1 MAFEDLMGANYKGEC
16 PTLKHLYQLNER
28 AFQGIQEQLAKN
40 NLIPLFGAG
49 FTGDVYPVW
58 PSLLRKIAE
67 PFPNCQTQL
76 ESQLNAGQFEEAA
89 STLCEEM
96 DEFEFQEE
104 LYQTFGPHTV
114 PDAMEKLTP
123 ARKAI
128 PRIFNGPMMTTNV
141 DLCLEEI
148 YGHRLEVLCPHT
160 KYHLPQADR
169 ALQTAAPILFK
180 LHGSVSDREHMVFT
194 KEDYDK
200 VYLSPSAQ
208 SSPLVHTLSSI
219 FSSRPV
225 LFLGCS
231 LYTDRVVQVLN
242 ACCEHRTYFALVEL
256 PKETENEA
264 NPWEPLLVNADG
276 AENEVYRQ
284 RRQFMSKHHIQC
296 IWYPCGQYEALDWFL
311 QALLPPEAPTPKK
324 RSPIPSLR
332 RSLVGRDAF
341 IQNLYEHCIRHS
353 APVFVTGV
361 GGQGKTEVCHAVLRR
376 LEGEGHNI
384 LYVPAAGIQ
393 SPALLC
399 QTIAQRAG
407 IPTLPDDK
415 ASDLPGY
422 LDYLQDGLSTRSHAV
437 LYLDNFE
444 DVWHAAQEDERLK
457 VLEFLA
463 QLCRMDLPVLLSSQV
478 APTCYDIPQDV
489 LPLES
494 LNRKDGKDRELFQ
507 DIYEEKKGH
516 LPLEGQ
522 AFETLLQQ
530 LDGHPLSI
538 LLTATLAAH
547 APSWENVL
555 ERWTHAQQK
564 TSNSRHTSLDTALQ
578 AVWDALSPSPQAIH
592 LWGLIALYYG
602 PLAYAQLMELA
613 ENEQEREQWT
623 DSIAQLCDAC
633 LVDWDDTGTALVM
646 LQPVKEGFF
655 LLAEEDEVFFC
666 ILQWFNHYAPI
677 LEQANDFQNPS
688 RQAAHTYV
696 VEHLPQ
702 LFHLLERM
710 LAPKWQEQ
718 LYPAIALFTQ
728 KLHNYFQFS
737 TLQGLDILK
746 KLLSF
751 IQQQENRSLEGLI
764 AERQADLLR
773 RTGQLPQALDL
784 YAQAESLFRQE
795 HNNLG
800 LANTLKSRA
809 DLLRRT
815 GQLPQALNLYAQAES
830 LYRQEQDDLGLA
842 NTLFSR
848 ADLLFLTGQLPQA
861 LDLYTQTETL
871 YRQEHNNLGLA
882 NTLRSRADLLS
893 RTGQLPQALN
903 LYAQAESLFRQEQ
916 NNLGLAN
923 TLRSQAELLS
933 RTGQLPQALNLYAQ
947 AESLFRQVHNNLG
960 LANSLKS
967 RADLLSRTGQL
978 PQALALYA
986 QAEALY
992 HQEQD
997 NLGLANTLK
1006 SRADL
1011 LSRTGKFPKAL
1022 DLYAQAE
1029 ALYRQEQDDLGLA
1042 NTLRSRAD
1050 LLSRTGKLQQA
1061 LDLYAQAETLY
1072 RQEQDNLGL
1081 ANSLLSRAFLYL
1093 DSNDYAQV
1101 LPLLFQALPLY
1112 ESEQEPW
1119 GIVFTCALLSKL
1131 CPLFEKQAHQAP
1143 AFEQRAR
1150 EIAETLPPNQKEIIL
1165 SILNNKN
1172 P

>member
-49 FTGDVYPVW
+49 FTGAAYPGW
-58 PSLLRKIAE
+58 SSLLRKMAE
-67 PFPNCQTQL
+67 PFPNCQVQL
-76 ESQLNAGQFEEAA
+76 NAQLNAGQFEEAA
-89 STLCEEM
+89 STLREEM
-96 DEFEFQEE
+96 GKYAFQEE
-104 LYQTFGPHTV
+104 LDQTFGPHTV

-128 PRIFNGPMMTTNV
+128 PRIFKGPMMTTNV
-141 DLCLEEI
+141 DLCLEEL

-160 KYHLPQADR
+160 EYHLPQADR
-169 ALQTAAPILFK
+169 SLQTAAPILFK

-194 KEDYDK
+194 KEAYDT
-200 VYLSPSAQ
+200 VYPCSQEPTPLSK
-208 SSPLVHTLSSI
+208 TLSSI
-219 FSSRPV
+219 FHSRPV

-231 LYTDRVVQVLN
+231 LDTDRVVQVLN
-242 ACCEHRTYFALVEL
+242 ACCEHRSYFALVEL

-276 AENEVYRQ
+276 TENEVYRQ

-324 RSPIPSLR
+324 RSPIPALR
-332 RSLVGRDAF
+332 RSLVGRDVF
-341 IQNLYEHCIRHS
+341 IQTLYEHCTNHS

-376 LEGEGHNI
+376 LEGEGHHI

-457 VLEFLA
+457 VLEFLV
-463 QLCRMDLPVLLSSQV
+463 QLCQMDLPVLLSSQV
-478 APTCYDIPQDV
+478 APTCYDVPQNV

-555 ERWTHAQQK
+555 ARWTHAQQK
-564 TSNSRHTSLDTALQ
+564 TSNFRHTSLDTALQ
-578 AVWDALSPSPQAIH
+578 AVWDALSPFPEAIH

-602 PLAYAQLMELA
+602 PLEYTQLMELA
-613 ENEQEREQWT
+613 ENEQERQQWEA
-623 DSIAQLCDAC
+623 SIDQLYDAC
-633 LVDWDDTGTALVM
+633 LVNWDDTGSALVM

-655 LLAEEDEVFFC
+655 LLAEADEVESC
-666 ILQWFNHYAPI
+666 ILQWCSYYAPI
-677 LEQANDFQNPS
+677 LEQANNLRNPS
-688 RQAAHTYV
+688 RQPAHTYV
-696 VEHLPQ
+696 IEHLPQ

-710 LAPKWQEQ
+710 LAPEWQER

-751 IQQQENRSLEGLI
+751 AQQQGNHSLEGLI
-764 AERQADLLR
+764 AERQADLLY
-773 RTGQLPQALDL
+773 RTGQLQQALDLYTQAETLYRKEKDDLGLAYTLQSRAYLLSRTGQLQQALDL
-784 YAQAESLFRQE
+784 YAQAE
-795 HNNLG
+795 
-800 LANTLKSRA
+800 T
-809 DLLRRT
+809 
-815 GQLPQALNLYAQAES
+815 
-830 LYRQEQDDLGLA
+830 LYRQERYNLGLA

-848 ADLLFLTGQLPQA
+848 ADLLSHTGQLQQA
-861 LDLYTQTETL
+861 L
-871 YRQEHNNLGLA
+871 G
-882 NTLRSRADLLS
+882 
-893 RTGQLPQALN
+893 
-903 LYAQAESLFRQEQ
+903 LYAQAETLFR
-916 NNLGLAN
+916 
-923 TLRSQAELLS
+923 
-933 RTGQLPQALNLYAQ
+933 
-947 AESLFRQVHNNLG
+947 
-960 LANSLKS
+960 
-967 RADLLSRTGQL
+967 
-978 PQALALYA
+978 
-986 QAEALY
+986 
-992 HQEQD
+992 QEQD

-1011 LSRTGKFPKAL
+1011 LTYTGKFPKAL

-1029 ALYRQEQDDLGLA
+1029 ALYRQEQDNLGLA
-1042 NTLRSRAD
+1042 NTLQSRAD
-1050 LLSRTGKLQQA
+1050 LLLHIGQLQQA
-1061 LDLYAQAETLY
+1061 LDLYARAESLF
-1072 RQEQDNLGL
+1072 RLEQNIRGL
-1081 ANSLLSRAFLYL
+1081 ANTLKGQAMLH
-1093 DSNDYAQV
+1093 
-1101 LPLLFQALPLY
+1101 LFSQNYDQALELLLNALSLY
-1112 ESEQEPW
+1112 ESVQEPW
-1119 GIVFTCALLSKL
+1119 GIALTCALLSKL
-1131 CPLFEKQAHQAP
+1131 CPLCEKQAHQAP
-1143 AFEQRAR
+1143 ALEQRAR
-1150 EIAETLPPNQKEIIL
+1150 EIAETLPPNEKEIIL
-1165 SILNNKN
+1165 SILDNKN
-1172 P
+1172 

>member
-1 MAFEDLMGANYKGEC
+1 MAFEDLMGANYKGNC
-16 PTLKHLYQLNER
+16 PTLQRLYQQNKR

-49 FTGDVYPVW
+49 FTGASYPGW
-58 PSLLRKIAE
+58 SSLLKEMAK
-67 PFPNCQTQL
+67 PFPNCQAQL
-76 ESQLNAGQFEEAA
+76 EKQLNDSQFEEAA

-96 DEFEFQEE
+96 GEYDFQEE
-104 LYQTFGPHTV
+104 LYQTFGPRTV
-114 PDAMEKLTP
+114 PDAMKKLTP

-160 KYHLPQADR
+160 EYHLPQADR
-169 ALQTAAPILFK
+169 SLQTAAPILFK
-180 LHGSVSDREHMVFT
+180 LHGSVADPEHMVFT
-194 KEDYDK
+194 KEAYDT
-200 VYLSPSAQ
+200 VYPCSQQSTPLSE
-208 SSPLVHTLSSI
+208 TLSSI
-219 FSSRPV
+219 FRSRPV

-231 LYTDRVVQVLN
+231 LDTDRVVQVLN
-242 ACCEHRTYFALVEL
+242 ACCEHRSYFALVEL

-264 NPWEPLLVNADG
+264 NPWEPLLLNADG
-276 AENEVYRQ
+276 TENEAYRQ
-284 RRQFMSKHHIQC
+284 RRLFMSKHHIQC
-296 IWYPCGQYEALDWFL
+296 IWYPCGQYDALDWLL

-324 RSPIPSLR
+324 RSPIPALR
-332 RSLVGRDAF
+332 RTLVGRDVF
-341 IQNLYEHCIRHS
+341 IQTLYEHCTNHS

-376 LEGEGHNI
+376 LEGEGHDI

-399 QTIAQRAG
+399 QAIAQRAG

-422 LDYLQDGLSTRSHAV
+422 LDYLRDGLSTRSNAV

-463 QLCRMDLPVLLSSQV
+463 QLCRMGPPVLLSSQV
-478 APTCYDIPQDV
+478 APTSYDVSQNV

-522 AFETLLQQ
+522 AFEDLLQQ

-547 APSWENVL
+547 APSWDNVL

-602 PLAYAQLMELA
+602 PLTYTQLMELA
-613 ENEQEREQWT
+613 ENGQERQQWET
-623 DSIAQLCDAC
+623 SIAELCDAC
-633 LVDWDDTGTALVM
+633 LVDWDDSRSALVM

-666 ILQWFNHYAPI
+666 LLQWFNHYAPI
-677 LEQANDFQNPS
+677 LEQANNLRNPS
-688 RQAAHTYV
+688 RQPAHTYV
-696 VEHLPQ
+696 IEHLPQ

-710 LAPKWQEQ
+710 LTPEWQQQPSPVIEF
-718 LYPAIALFTQ
+718 ITN
-728 KLHNYFQFS
+728 KMSNYFQFS
-737 TLQGLDILK
+737 VLQGLDILK
-746 KLLSF
+746 KLLPF
-751 IQQQENRSLEGLI
+751 AQQQENRSLEGLI
-764 AERQADLLR
+764 TERQADLLNRTGQLPQALDLYAQAESLFRQEQDNLGLANTLFSRANLLR

-784 YAQAESLFRQE
+784 YAQAESLFC
-795 HNNLG
+795 
-800 LANTLKSRA
+800 
-809 DLLRRT
+809 
-815 GQLPQALNLYAQAES
+815 QL
-830 LYRQEQDDLGLA
+830 QDNLGLA

-848 ADLLFLTGQLPQA
+848 ANLLKRTGKFPKA
-861 LDLYTQTETL
+861 LDLYAQAEAL
-871 YRQEHNNLGLA
+871 YRQEQANLGLA

-893 RTGQLPQALN
+893 LTRQFPQALD

-923 TLRSQAELLS
+923 TLRSQA
-933 RTGQLPQALNLYAQ
+933 
-947 AESLFRQVHNNLG
+947 
-960 LANSLKS
+960 
-967 RADLLSRTGQL
+967 DLLSRTGQL
-978 PQALALYA
+978 PQALDLYA
-986 QAEALY
+986 QAESLFR
-992 HQEQD
+992 QEQD
-997 NLGLANTLK
+997 NLGLANTL
-1006 SRADL
+1006 R
-1011 LSRTGKFPKAL
+1011 
-1022 DLYAQAE
+1022 
-1029 ALYRQEQDDLGLA
+1029 
-1042 NTLRSRAD
+1042 
-1050 LLSRTGKLQQA
+1050 
-1061 LDLYAQAETLY
+1061 
-1072 RQEQDNLGL
+1072 
-1081 ANSLLSRAFLYL
+1081 SRAFLYL
-1093 DSNDYAQV
+1093 DSDDDAQA
-1101 LPLLFQALPLY
+1101 PTFLFQALHLY

-1119 GIVFTCALLSKL
+1119 GIALTCALLSRL
-1131 CPLFEKQAHQAP
+1131 CTQFEDQAHQAP
-1143 AFEQRAR
+1143 ALEQRAR
-1150 EIAETLPPNQKEIIL
+1150 EIAETLPPTLQRTVL
-1165 SILNNKN
+1165 SILDDED
-1172 P
+1172 

>member
-1 MAFEDLMGANYKGEC
+1 MAFEDLMGANYKGEFQ
-16 PTLKHLYQLNER
+16 TLKRLYQQNKR

-49 FTGDVYPVW
+49 FTGYVYPVW

-128 PRIFNGPMMTTNV
+128 PRIFKGPIMTTNV
-141 DLCLEEI
+141 DLCLEEL

-160 KYHLPQADR
+160 DYHRPQADR
-169 ALQTAAPILFK
+169 AIQTAAPILFK
-180 LHGSVSDREHMVFT
+180 LHGSVTDREHMVFT
-194 KEDYDK
+194 KEAYDT
-200 VYLSPSAQ
+200 VYPCSQEPTPLSK
-208 SSPLVHTLSSI
+208 TLSSI
-219 FSSRPV
+219 FHSRPV

-231 LYTDRVVQVLN
+231 LGTDRVVQVLN
-242 ACCEHRTYFALVEL
+242 ACCEHRSYFALVEL
-256 PKETENEA
+256 PKETENKA

-324 RSPIPSLR
+324 RSPIPALR
-332 RSLVGRDAF
+332 RTLVGRDVF
-341 IQNLYEHCIRHS
+341 IQTLYEHCTNHS

-415 ASDLPGY
+415 ANDLPGY
-422 LDYLQDGLSTRSHAV
+422 LDYLQDGLSTRSGAV

-463 QLCRMDLPVLLSSQV
+463 QLCRMGLPVLLSSQV
-478 APTCYDIPQDV
+478 APISYDVPQDV

-522 AFETLLQQ
+522 AFEDLLQQ

-547 APSWENVL
+547 APSWDNVL

-564 TSNSRHTSLDTALQ
+564 TSNPRHTSLDTALQ

-602 PLAYAQLMELA
+602 PLEYTQLMELA
-613 ENEQEREQWT
+613 ENEQERQQWQS
-623 DSIAQLCDAC
+623 SIAELCGAC
-633 LVDWDDTGTALVM
+633 LVDWDDTGAALVM

-710 LAPKWQEQ
+710 LAPEWQ
-718 LYPAIALFTQ
+718 T
-728 KLHNYFQFS
+728 KLSPTTESLAKKMHNYFQFS
-737 TLQGLDILK
+737 VLQGLGVLE

-751 IQQQENRSLEGLI
+751 AQQQKNCPLEALI
-764 AERQADLLR
+764 SIFRADLLTR
-773 RTGQLPQALDL
+773 TGQFSQALDLYAQAESLFRQEQDNLGLANTLQSRADLLSRTGQLPQALDL

-800 LANTLKSRA
+800 LANTL
-809 DLLRRT
+809 
-815 GQLPQALNLYAQAES
+815 Q
-830 LYRQEQDDLGLA
+830 
-842 NTLFSR
+842 
-848 ADLLFLTGQLPQA
+848 
-861 LDLYTQTETL
+861 
-871 YRQEHNNLGLA
+871 
-882 NTLRSRADLLS
+882 SRADLLS
-893 RTGQLPQALN
+893 L
-903 LYAQAESLFRQEQ
+903 
-916 NNLGLAN
+916 
-923 TLRSQAELLS
+923 
-933 RTGQLPQALNLYAQ
+933 
-947 AESLFRQVHNNLG
+947 
-960 LANSLKS
+960 
-967 RADLLSRTGQL
+967 
-978 PQALALYA
+978 
-986 QAEALY
+986 
-992 HQEQD
+992 
-997 NLGLANTLK
+997 
-1006 SRADL
+1006 
-1011 LSRTGKFPKAL
+1011 TGKFPKAL

-1029 ALYRQEQDDLGLA
+1029 SLYRQEHHNLGLA
-1042 NTLRSRAD
+1042 NTLLSRAD
-1050 LLSRTGKLQQA
+1050 LLRRTRQLPQA

-1072 RQEQDNLGL
+1072 RQEQDNLDI
-1081 ANSLLSRAFLYL
+1081 ANTLLSRALLYL
-1093 DSNDYAQV
+1093 DSNDAQA
-1101 LPLLFQALPLY
+1101 LTLLFQALHLY
-1112 ESEQEPW
+1112 ESEQEPY
-1119 GIVFTCALLSKL
+1119 GIALTCALLSKFCL
-1131 CPLFEKQAHQAP
+1131 LFEKQAHHAP
-1143 AFEQRAR
+1143 ALEQRAR
-1150 EIAETLPPNQKEIIL
+1150 EIAETLPPNQKEVIL
-1165 SILNNKN
+1165 SILDYED
-1172 P
+1172 

>member
-1 MAFEDLMGANYKGEC
+1 MAFEDLMGANYKGEFQ
-16 PTLKHLYQLNER
+16 TLKRLYQQNKR
-28 AFQGIQEQLAKN
+28 AFQGIQEHLAKN

-49 FTGDVYPVW
+49 FTGDVYPGW
-58 PSLLRKIAE
+58 PSLLEKMAE

-76 ESQLNAGQFEEAA
+76 EDQLNAGQFEEAA

-96 DEFEFQEE
+96 GEYDFQEE

-141 DLCLEEI
+141 DLCLEEL
-148 YGHRLEVLCPHT
+148 YGHRVEVLCPHT
-160 KYHLPQADR
+160 EYHLPQADR

-194 KEDYDK
+194 KEAYDT
-200 VYLSPSAQ
+200 VYPCSQEPTPLSK
-208 SSPLVHTLSSI
+208 TLSSI
-219 FSSRPV
+219 FRSRPV

-231 LYTDRVVQVLN
+231 LDTDRVVQVLN

-256 PKETENEA
+256 PKETENKA
-264 NPWEPLLVNADG
+264 NPWEPLLLNADG

-296 IWYPCGQYEALDWFL
+296 IWYPCGQHDALDWFL

-324 RSPIPSLR
+324 RSPIPALR
-332 RSLVGRDAF
+332 RTLVGRDVF
-341 IQNLYEHCIRHS
+341 IQTLYEHCTNHS

-422 LDYLQDGLSTRSHAV
+422 LGYLQDGLSTRSGAV

-463 QLCRMDLPVLLSSQV
+463 QLCRMGLPVLLSSQV
-478 APTCYDIPQDV
+478 APTCYDVSQNV

-578 AVWDALSPSPQAIH
+578 AVWDALSPSSETIH

-602 PLAYAQLMELA
+602 PLEYTQLMELA
-613 ENEQEREQWT
+613 KNEQEREQWT
-623 DSIAQLCDAC
+623 DSINQLCDAC
-633 LVDWDDTGTALVM
+633 LVDWDDTGSALVM
-646 LQPVKEGFF
+646 LQPVKEGFL
-655 LLAEEDEVFFC
+655 LLAEGDAVVSC
-666 ILQWFNHYAPI
+666 VLQWYNHYGPI
-677 LEQANDFQNPS
+677 LEQANDLHHSNYHAS
-688 RQAAHTYV
+688 HTCV
-696 VEHLPQ
+696 VEHLPH

-764 AERQADLLR
+764 TERQADLLNRTGQLPQALDLYAQAESLFRQEQDNLGLANSLLSRADLLKRTGQLPQALDLYAQAESLYRQMRDDLGLANTLSGRADLLSRTGQLPQALDLYAQAETLFRQEQDNLGLANTLQSRADLLTHTGQLPQALDLYTQAETLYRQEQDNLGLANSLLSRAVLLSRTGQLTQALDLYSQAESLFCQLQDNLGLANTLRSRADLLR

-800 LANTLKSRA
+800 LANTL
-809 DLLRRT
+809 
-815 GQLPQALNLYAQAES
+815 Q
-830 LYRQEQDDLGLA
+830 
-842 NTLFSR
+842 
-848 ADLLFLTGQLPQA
+848 
-861 LDLYTQTETL
+861 
-871 YRQEHNNLGLA
+871 
-882 NTLRSRADLLS
+882 SRADLLS
-893 RTGQLPQALN
+893 RTGQLTQALD
-903 LYAQAESLFRQEQ
+903 LYSQAESLFRQEQ

-923 TLRSQAELLS
+923 TLQ
-933 RTGQLPQALNLYAQ
+933 
-947 AESLFRQVHNNLG
+947 
-960 LANSLKS
+960 S
-967 RADLLSRTGQL
+967 RADLLKRTGQ
-978 PQALALYA
+978 
-986 QAEALY
+986 
-992 HQEQD
+992 
-997 NLGLANTLK
+997 
-1006 SRADL
+1006 
-1011 LSRTGKFPKAL
+1011 
-1022 DLYAQAE
+1022 
-1029 ALYRQEQDDLGLA
+1029 
-1042 NTLRSRAD
+1042 
-1050 LLSRTGKLQQA
+1050 LQQA

-1081 ANSLLSRAFLYL
+1081 ANSLLSQALLHLSSHNYEYAL
-1093 DSNDYAQV
+1093 DF
-1101 LPLLFQALPLY
+1101 LFQALPLY

-1119 GIVFTCALLSKL
+1119 GIALTCALLSQL
-1131 CPLFEKQAHQAP
+1131 CLLFEDQAHQAP
-1143 AFEQRAR
+1143 ALERRAR
-1150 EIAETLPPNQKEIIL
+1150 EVAETLPPNQKEIIL

>member
-1 MAFEDLMGANYKGEC
+1 MAFEDLMGANYKGNC
-16 PTLKHLYQLNER
+16 PTLKRLYQQNER

-49 FTGDVYPVW
+49 FTGDVYSVW

-194 KEDYDK
+194 KEAYDT
-200 VYLSPSAQ
+200 VYPCSQQPTPLSK
-208 SSPLVHTLSSI
+208 TLSSI
-219 FSSRPV
+219 FRSRPV

-231 LYTDRVVQVLN
+231 LGTDRVVQVLN
-242 ACCEHRTYFALVEL
+242 AFCEHRTYFALVEL
-256 PKETENEA
+256 PKETENKA

-296 IWYPCGQYEALDWFL
+296 IWYPCGQYDALDWFL
-311 QALLPPEAPTPKK
+311 QALLPPEPHTPKK
-324 RSPIPSLR
+324 RSPIPALR
-332 RSLVGRDAF
+332 RTLVGRDVF
-341 IQNLYEHCIRHS
+341 IQNLYEHCTNHS
-353 APVFVTGV
+353 APVFVTGI

-376 LEGEGHNI
+376 LEKDGHNI
-384 LYVPAAGIQ
+384 LYVSVAGIQ

-422 LDYLQDGLSTRSHAV
+422 LDYLQDGLSTRSGAV

-444 DVWHAAQEDERLK
+444 DVWHAAQEDERLPI
-457 VLEFLA
+457 LEFLA
-463 QLCRMDLPVLLSSQV
+463 RLCRMGPPVLLSSQV
-478 APTCYDIPQDV
+478 APTCYDVPQDV

-507 DIYEEKKGH
+507 AIYEEKKGH

-522 AFETLLQQ
+522 ALETLLQQ

-564 TSNSRHTSLDTALQ
+564 TSNPRHTSLDTALQ

-602 PLAYAQLMELA
+602 PLEYPQLMELA
-613 ENEQEREQWT
+613 KNEQERQQWEA
-623 DSIAQLCDAC
+623 SIDQLCDAC
-633 LVDWDDTGTALVM
+633 LVNWDDTRATLVM

-655 LLAEEDEVFFC
+655 LLAEADEVVSC
-666 ILQWFNHYAPI
+666 ILQWYDHYGSI
-677 LEQANDFQNPS
+677 LESANDFHHSNYQL
-688 RQAAHTYV
+688 AHTYV

-710 LAPKWQEQ
+710 QASKWQQQ
-718 LYPAIALFTQ
+718 LSSATEFLTE
-728 KLHNYFQFS
+728 KMSNYFQFS
-737 TLQGLDILK
+737 ILHGLDILN
-746 KLLSF
+746 KLLPLA
-751 IQQQENRSLEGLI
+751 QQHENHSLVALI
-764 AERQADLLR
+764 SAILANLLSRIGQFSQA
-773 RTGQLPQALDL
+773 QDL
-784 YAQAESLFRQE
+784 YLQAESLFR
-795 HNNLG
+795 L
-800 LANTLKSRA
+800 
-809 DLLRRT
+809 
-815 GQLPQALNLYAQAES
+815 
-830 LYRQEQDDLGLA
+830 
-842 NTLFSR
+842 
-848 ADLLFLTGQLPQA
+848 
-861 LDLYTQTETL
+861 
-871 YRQEHNNLGLA
+871 
-882 NTLRSRADLLS
+882 
-893 RTGQLPQALN
+893 
-903 LYAQAESLFRQEQ
+903 
-916 NNLGLAN
+916 
-923 TLRSQAELLS
+923 
-933 RTGQLPQALNLYAQ
+933 
-947 AESLFRQVHNNLG
+947 V
-960 LANSLKS
+960 
-967 RADLLSRTGQL
+967 
-978 PQALALYA
+978 
-986 QAEALY
+986 
-992 HQEQD
+992 QD
-997 NLGLANTLK
+997 NLGLANTLLNRADLFCHTGQFSQAQDMYNQAETLYHQVHGNQGLANTLL

-1011 LSRTGKFPKAL
+1011 LSLTGQLPQ
-1022 DLYAQAE
+1022 AQ
-1029 ALYRQEQDDLGLA
+1029 DM
-1042 NTLRSRAD
+1042 
-1050 LLSRTGKLQQA
+1050 
-1061 LDLYAQAETLY
+1061 YAQAETLY
-1072 RQEQDNLGL
+1072 RQVCDNLGL
-1081 ANSLLSRAFLYL
+1081 ANTLKGRALLHLSSHDYNQTLVFL
-1093 DSNDYAQV
+1093 
-1101 LPLLFQALPLY
+1101 FRALPLY
-1112 ESEQEPW
+1112 ESVQEPW
-1119 GIVFTCALLSKL
+1119 GIALTCALLSQL
-1131 CPLFEKQAHQAP
+1131 CPLFEDYAPQAP
-1143 AFEQRAR
+1143 MLKQRAQV
-1150 EIAETLPPNQKEIIL
+1150 ILETLLPNQKEKIL
-1165 SILNNKN
+1165 SILGDED
-1172 P
+1172 

>member
-1 MAFEDLMGANYKGEC
+1 MAFEDLMGTNYKGNC
-16 PTLKHLYQLNER
+16 PTLKRLYQQNKR
-28 AFQGIQEQLAKN
+28 AFQGIQEQLSKN

-49 FTGDVYPVW
+49 FTGASYPGW
-58 PSLLRKIAE
+58 SSLLKEMAK
-67 PFPNCQTQL
+67 PFPNCQAQL
-76 ESQLNAGQFEEAA
+76 EKQLNDSQFEEAA

-96 DEFEFQEE
+96 GEYDFQEE

-114 PDAMEKLTP
+114 PDAMNKLTP

-160 KYHLPQADR
+160 EYHLPQADR

-180 LHGSVSDREHMVFT
+180 LHGSVTDREHMVFT
-194 KEDYDK
+194 KEAYDK
-200 VYLSPSAQ
+200 FYLSPSAQ

-231 LYTDRVVQVLN
+231 LDTDRVVQVLN

-256 PKETENEA
+256 PKETENKA

-296 IWYPCGQYEALDWFL
+296 IWYPCGQYDALDWLL
-311 QALLPPEAPTPKK
+311 QALLPPEAPAPKK
-324 RSPIPSLR
+324 RSPIPALR
-332 RSLVGRDAF
+332 RTLVGRDAF
-341 IQNLYEHCIRHS
+341 IQNLYEHCTNHS

-361 GGQGKTEVCHAVLRR
+361 GGLGKTEVCHAVLRR
-376 LEGEGHNI
+376 LEGEGHHI

-415 ASDLPGY
+415 ANDLPGY
-422 LDYLQDGLSTRSHAV
+422 LGYLQDELSTRSGAV

-463 QLCRMDLPVLLSSQV
+463 QLCQMDLPVLLSSQV
-478 APTCYDIPQDV
+478 APTSYDVSQNV

-516 LPLEGQ
+516 LPLEGK

-530 LDGHPLSI
+530 LDGHPLSL

-578 AVWDALSPSPQAIH
+578 AVWDALSPSSETIH

-602 PLAYAQLMELA
+602 PLEYPQLMELA
-613 ENEQEREQWT
+613 KNEQEREQWT

-633 LVDWDDTGTALVM
+633 LVDWDDTGAALVM

-655 LLAEEDEVFFC
+655 LLAEDGWVVLC
-666 ILQWFNHYAPI
+666 ILQWCNYYAPI
-677 LEQANDFQNPS
+677 LNQANDRHNPS
-688 RQAAHTYV
+688 RQDAHTYV

-710 LAPKWQEQ
+710 LAPEWRRQ
-718 LYPAIALFTQ
+718 LSSSIEFLTR
-728 KLHNYFQFS
+728 KMRNYFQFS
-737 TLQGLDILK
+737 ALQGLDILK

-751 IQQQENRSLEGLI
+751 AQQQKNRSLEGLI
-764 AERQADLLR
+764 AERQADLLSH
-773 RTGQLPQALDL
+773 TGQLPQTLD
-784 YAQAESLFRQE
+784 F
-795 HNNLG
+795 
-800 LANTLKSRA
+800 
-809 DLLRRT
+809 
-815 GQLPQALNLYAQAES
+815 YAQAES
-830 LYRQEQDDLGLA
+830 LYR
-842 NTLFSR
+842 
-848 ADLLFLTGQLPQA
+848 
-861 LDLYTQTETL
+861 
-871 YRQEHNNLGLA
+871 
-882 NTLRSRADLLS
+882 
-893 RTGQLPQALN
+893 
-903 LYAQAESLFRQEQ
+903 
-916 NNLGLAN
+916 
-923 TLRSQAELLS
+923 
-933 RTGQLPQALNLYAQ
+933 
-947 AESLFRQVHNNLG
+947 
-960 LANSLKS
+960 
-967 RADLLSRTGQL
+967 
-978 PQALALYA
+978 
-986 QAEALY
+986 
-992 HQEQD
+992 QEQD

-1011 LSRTGKFPKAL
+1011 LKRTGQLQQAL

-1029 ALYRQEQDDLGLA
+1029 TLYRQEKSNLGLA

-1061 LDLYAQAETLY
+1061 LGLYAQAESLF
-1072 RQEQDNLGL
+1072 RQEHNNLGL
-1081 ANSLLSRAFLYL
+1081 ANALISKAFLYL
-1093 DSNDYAQV
+1093 DSDNAQA
-1101 LPLLFQALPLY
+1101 LTLLFQALHLY

-1119 GIVFTCALLSKL
+1119 GIALTCALLSKL
-1131 CPLFEKQAHQAP
+1131 CTQFENQAHQAP
-1143 AFEQRAR
+1143 ALEQRAR
-1150 EIAETLPPNQKEIIL
+1150 KIAETLPPNQKEDIM
-1165 SILNNKN
+1165 SILDDED
-1172 P
+1172 

>member
-1 MAFEDLMGANYKGEC
+1 MTFEHLMGTNYKGNC
-16 PTLKHLYQLNER
+16 PTLKHLYQQNKR

-49 FTGDVYPVW
+49 FTGDVYSVW
-58 PSLLRKIAE
+58 PSLLRKMAE

-76 ESQLNAGQFEEAA
+76 EDQLNAGQFEEAA

-114 PDAMEKLTP
+114 PHAIEKLTP

-128 PRIFNGPMMTTNV
+128 PRIFKGPMMTTNV

-194 KEDYDK
+194 KEAYDT
-200 VYLSPSAQ
+200 VYPCSQEPTPLSK
-208 SSPLVHTLSSI
+208 TLSSI
-219 FSSRPV
+219 FRSRPV

-231 LYTDRVVQVLN
+231 LGTDRVVQVLN
-242 ACCEHRTYFALVEL
+242 ACCEHRSYFALVEL
-256 PKETENEA
+256 PKETENKA

-276 AENEVYRQ
+276 TENEVYRQ

-296 IWYPCGQYEALDWFL
+296 IWYPCGQYEALDWLL

-324 RSPIPSLR
+324 RSPIPALR
-332 RSLVGRDAF
+332 RTLVGRDAF
-341 IQNLYEHCIRHS
+341 IQTLYEHCTNHS

-415 ASDLPGY
+415 ANDLPGY
-422 LDYLQDGLSTRSHAV
+422 LDYLLDELSTRSGAV

-444 DVWHAAQEDERLK
+444 DVWHAAQEDERLQ

-463 QLCRMDLPVLLSSQV
+463 QLCQMDLPVLLSSQV
-478 APTCYDIPQDV
+478 APTSYDVSQNV

-564 TSNSRHTSLDTALQ
+564 TSNLRHTSLDTALQ
-578 AVWDALSPSPQAIH
+578 AVWDALSPSPEAIH
-592 LWGLIALYYG
+592 LWGLIALYHG
-602 PLAYAQLMELA
+602 PLEYTQLMELA
-613 ENEQEREQWT
+613 ENEQEREQWQC
-623 DSIAQLCDAC
+623 SIDQLCDAC
-633 LVDWDDTGTALVM
+633 LVDWDDTGAALVM

-655 LLAEEDEVFFC
+655 LLAEADEVMSC
-666 ILQWFNHYAPI
+666 ILQWCRYYAPI
-677 LEQANDFQNPS
+677 LEQANDRHDPN
-688 RQAAHTYV
+688 RQDAHTYV

-728 KLHNYFQFS
+728 KLQNYFQFS

-746 KLLSF
+746 KLLPF
-751 IQQQENRSLEGLI
+751 AQHQENHSLEALI
-764 AERQADLLR
+764 SILLANLLS
-773 RTGQLPQALDL
+773 RTGQLPQALDLYSQAESLFRQEQDNLGLANTLKSRANLLSLTGQLPQALDLYTQAESLFRQEHNNLGLANTLFSRAVLLTYTGQLPQALDLYTQAETLYRQEQDNLGLANTLQSRANLLTHTGQFSQALDL

-800 LANTLKSRA
+800 LANTLLSRA

-815 GQLPQALNLYAQAES
+815 
-830 LYRQEQDDLGLA
+830 R
-842 NTLFSR
+842 
-848 ADLLFLTGQLPQA
+848 QLPQA
-861 LDLYTQTETL
+861 LDLYT
-871 YRQEHNNLGLA
+871 
-882 NTLRSRADLLS
+882 
-893 RTGQLPQALN
+893 
-903 LYAQAESLFRQEQ
+903 QAESLFRQEQ

-923 TLRSQAELLS
+923 TLK
-933 RTGQLPQALNLYAQ
+933 
-947 AESLFRQVHNNLG
+947 G
-960 LANSLKS
+960 LALLHLSS
-967 RADLLSRTGQL
+967 RNYD
-978 PQALALYA
+978 QALA
-986 QAEALY
+986 
-992 HQEQD
+992 
-997 NLGLANTLK
+997 
-1006 SRADL
+1006 
-1011 LSRTGKFPKAL
+1011 F
-1022 DLYAQAE
+1022 
-1029 ALYRQEQDDLGLA
+1029 
-1042 NTLRSRAD
+1042 
-1050 LLSRTGKLQQA
+1050 
-1061 LDLYAQAETLY
+1061 
-1072 RQEQDNLGL
+1072 
-1081 ANSLLSRAFLYL
+1081 
-1093 DSNDYAQV
+1093 
-1101 LPLLFQALPLY
+1101 LFQALPLY

-1119 GIVFTCALLSKL
+1119 GIALTCAWLSQL
-1131 CPLFEKQAHQAP
+1131 CPLFEEQAHQAP

-1165 SILNNKN
+1165 SILDNKD
-1172 P
+1172 

>member
-1 MAFEDLMGANYKGEC
+1 MAFENLMGANYKGEC
-16 PTLKHLYQLNER
+16 PTLKRLYQQNKR

-49 FTGDVYPVW
+49 FTGYVYPVW
-58 PSLLRKIAE
+58 PSLLEKMAE

-76 ESQLNAGQFEEAA
+76 EDQLNAGQFEEAA
-89 STLCEEM
+89 STLCAEM
-96 DEFEFQEE
+96 GEFEFQEE
-104 LYQTFGPHTV
+104 LCQTFGPRTV
-114 PDAMEKLTP
+114 PVAMKKLTP

-128 PRIFNGPMMTTNV
+128 LRIFNGPMMTTNV

-148 YGHRLEVLCPHT
+148 YDHRLEVLCPHT
-160 KYHLPQADR
+160 EYHLPQADR

-194 KEDYDK
+194 KEAYDT
-200 VYLSPSAQ
+200 VYPCSQEPTPLSK
-208 SSPLVHTLSSI
+208 TLSSI
-219 FSSRPV
+219 FRSRPV

-231 LYTDRVVQVLN
+231 LGTDRVVQVLN

-276 AENEVYRQ
+276 TENDAYRQ
-284 RRQFMSKHHIQC
+284 RRKFMSKHHIQC
-296 IWYPCGQYEALDWFL
+296 IWYPCGQHDALDWFL

-324 RSPIPSLR
+324 RSPIPALR
-332 RSLVGRDAF
+332 RSLVGRDVF
-341 IQNLYEHCIRHS
+341 IQNLYEHCTNHS
-353 APVFVTGV
+353 APVFVTGIA
-361 GGQGKTEVCHAVLRR
+361 GQGKTEVCHAVLRR
-376 LEGEGHNI
+376 LEKDGHNI
-384 LYVPAAGIQ
+384 LYVPATGIQ

-399 QTIAQRAG
+399 QTIAQRTG

-422 LDYLQDGLSTRSHAV
+422 LDYLQDGLSTRSGAV

-444 DVWHAAQEDERLK
+444 DVWHAAQEDERLPI
-457 VLEFLA
+457 LEFLA
-463 QLCRMDLPVLLSSQV
+463 RLCRMDLPVLLSSQV
-478 APTCYDIPQDV
+478 APTSYDVPQDV

-507 DIYEEKKGH
+507 AVYHEKKGH

-522 AFETLLQQ
+522 AFEDLLQQ

-564 TSNSRHTSLDTALQ
+564 TSNPRHTSLDTALQ
-578 AVWDALSPSPQAIH
+578 AVWDALSPSTQAIH

-602 PLAYAQLMELA
+602 PLEYPQLMELA
-613 ENEQEREQWT
+613 KNEQEREQWT

-633 LVDWDDTGTALVM
+633 LVDWDDTGAALVM
-646 LQPVKEGFF
+646 LQPVKEGFL
-655 LLAEEDEVFFC
+655 LLAEGDAVVSC
-666 ILQWFNHYAPI
+666 VLQWYDHYGPI
-677 LEQANDFQNPS
+677 LEQANDLHHSNYHAS
-688 RQAAHTYV
+688 HTCV

-737 TLQGLDILK
+737 TPQGLDILK

-764 AERQADLLR
+764 SKQQADLLT
-773 RTGQLPQALDL
+773 RTGQLQQALDL
-784 YAQAESLFRQE
+784 YAQAETLYRQE
-795 HNNLG
+795 QANLG
-800 LANTLKSRA
+800 LANTLQSRA
-809 DLLRRT
+809 DLLSRT
-815 GQLPQALNLYAQAES
+815 GLPQQALDLYAQAES
-830 LYRQEQDDLGLA
+830 LYRQEQ
-842 NTLFSR
+842 
-848 ADLLFLTGQLPQA
+848 
-861 LDLYTQTETL
+861 
-871 YRQEHNNLGLA
+871 NNLGLA
-882 NTLRSRADLLS
+882 NTLQSRADLLR
-893 RTGQLPQALN
+893 RTGQLQQALD
-903 LYAQAESLFRQEQ
+903 LYAQAESLYRQE
-916 NNLGLAN
+916 
-923 TLRSQAELLS
+923 
-933 RTGQLPQALNLYAQ
+933 
-947 AESLFRQVHNNLG
+947 H
-960 LANSLKS
+960 
-967 RADLLSRTGQL
+967 
-978 PQALALYA
+978 
-986 QAEALY
+986 
-992 HQEQD
+992 H

-1011 LSRTGKFPKAL
+1011 LSRTG
-1022 DLYAQAE
+1022 Q
-1029 ALYRQEQDDLGLA
+1029 
-1042 NTLRSRAD
+1042 
-1050 LLSRTGKLQQA
+1050 LQQA
-1061 LDLYAQAETLY
+1061 LDLYAQAESLY

-1081 ANSLLSRAFLYL
+1081 ANTLRSRAFLYL

-1101 LPLLFQALPLY
+1101 LTLLFQALPLY

-1119 GIVFTCALLSKL
+1119 GIALTCALLSQL
-1131 CPLFEKQAHQAP
+1131 CPLFEEQAHQAP
-1143 AFEQRAR
+1143 ALEQRAR

-1165 SILNNKN
+1165 SILDNKD
-1172 P
+1172 

>member
-1 MAFEDLMGANYKGEC
+1 MTFEHLMGTNYKGSC

-49 FTGDVYPVW
+49 FTGAAYLGW
-58 PSLLRKIAE
+58 SSLLKEMAK
-67 PFPNCQTQL
+67 PFPNCQAKL
-76 ESQLNAGQFEEAA
+76 GKQLNDSQFEEAA

-96 DEFEFQEE
+96 GEYDFQEE

-160 KYHLPQADR
+160 EYHLPQADR
-169 ALQTAAPILFK
+169 SLQTAAPILFK

-194 KEDYDK
+194 KEAYDT
-200 VYLSPSAQ
+200 VYPCSQEPTPLSK
-208 SSPLVHTLSSI
+208 TLSSI
-219 FSSRPV
+219 FRSRPV

-231 LYTDRVVQVLN
+231 LGTDRVVQVLN
-242 ACCEHRTYFALVEL
+242 ACCEHRSYFALVEL
-256 PKETENEA
+256 PKETENKA

-276 AENEVYRQ
+276 TENEVYRQ

-296 IWYPCGQYEALDWFL
+296 IWYPCGQYDALDWLL
-311 QALLPPEAPTPKK
+311 QALLPPEAPAPKK
-324 RSPIPSLR
+324 RSPIPALR
-332 RSLVGRDAF
+332 RTLVGRDVF
-341 IQNLYEHCIRHS
+341 IQTLYEHCTRHS

-415 ASDLPGY
+415 ANDLPGY
-422 LDYLQDGLSTRSHAV
+422 LDYLLDELSTRSGAV

-444 DVWHAAQEDERLK
+444 DVWHAAQEDERLQ

-463 QLCRMDLPVLLSSQV
+463 QLCQMDLPVLLSSQV
-478 APTCYDIPQDV
+478 APTSYDVSQNV

-564 TSNSRHTSLDTALQ
+564 TSNLRHTSLDTALQ
-578 AVWDALSPSPQAIH
+578 AVWDALSPSPEAIH
-592 LWGLIALYYG
+592 LWGLIALYHG
-602 PLAYAQLMELA
+602 PLEYTQLMELA

-633 LVDWDDTGTALVM
+633 LVDWDDTGATLVM

-655 LLAEEDEVFFC
+655 LLAEADEVISC
-666 ILQWFNHYAPI
+666 ILQWCRYYAPI
-677 LEQANDFQNPS
+677 LEQANDRHNS
-688 RQAAHTYV
+688 NRQDAHTYV

-710 LAPKWQEQ
+710 LAPKWQVQ
-718 LYPAIALFTQ
+718 LSPAIISLIPTMR
-728 KLHNYFQFS
+728 NYFQFS
-737 TLQGLDILK
+737 ALQGLGVLE

-751 IQQQENRSLEGLI
+751 AQQQKNCPLEALISIFRADLLTHTGQFSQALDLYTQAESFFRQEQDNLGLANTLFSRAVLLRLTGKFPKALDLYSQAESLYRQEQFNLGLANTLRS
-764 AERQADLLR
+764 RADLLR
-773 RTGQLPQALDL
+773 HTGQLPQALDL

-800 LANTLKSRA
+800 LANTLLSRA

-815 GQLPQALNLYAQAES
+815 
-830 LYRQEQDDLGLA
+830 R
-842 NTLFSR
+842 
-848 ADLLFLTGQLPQA
+848 QLPQA
-861 LDLYTQTETL
+861 LDLYT
-871 YRQEHNNLGLA
+871 
-882 NTLRSRADLLS
+882 
-893 RTGQLPQALN
+893 
-903 LYAQAESLFRQEQ
+903 QAESLFRQEQ

-923 TLRSQAELLS
+923 TLK
-933 RTGQLPQALNLYAQ
+933 
-947 AESLFRQVHNNLG
+947 G
-960 LANSLKS
+960 LALLHLSS
-967 RADLLSRTGQL
+967 RNYD
-978 PQALALYA
+978 QALA
-986 QAEALY
+986 
-992 HQEQD
+992 
-997 NLGLANTLK
+997 
-1006 SRADL
+1006 
-1011 LSRTGKFPKAL
+1011 F
-1022 DLYAQAE
+1022 
-1029 ALYRQEQDDLGLA
+1029 
-1042 NTLRSRAD
+1042 
-1050 LLSRTGKLQQA
+1050 
-1061 LDLYAQAETLY
+1061 
-1072 RQEQDNLGL
+1072 
-1081 ANSLLSRAFLYL
+1081 
-1093 DSNDYAQV
+1093 
-1101 LPLLFQALPLY
+1101 LFQALPLY

-1119 GIVFTCALLSKL
+1119 GIALTCAWLSQL
-1131 CPLFEKQAHQAP
+1131 CPLFEEQAHQAP

-1165 SILNNKN
+1165 SILDNKD
-1172 P
+1172 